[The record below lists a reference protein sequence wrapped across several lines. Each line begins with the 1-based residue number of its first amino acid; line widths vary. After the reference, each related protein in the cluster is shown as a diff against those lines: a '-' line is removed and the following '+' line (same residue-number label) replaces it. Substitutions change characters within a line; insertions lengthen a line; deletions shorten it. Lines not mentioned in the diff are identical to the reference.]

1 VKATDCPVLTL
12 HEYQQ
17 LGLEHQLDH
26 ERNALWASMG
36 MGKTVTTLTAIDAVQ
51 LIDPGKTLVLA
62 PLRVA
67 RSTWPTEQK
76 KWPHLH
82 RLGNVTPIVGSVKQ
96 RLDALKSDHGAVY
109 TMNYDNL
116 PWLVQHLGDKW
127 PFTTVISDEGTR
139 LKGFRGGFQRH
150 HASGKVFFKA
160 SPGGGVRTAALGRIA
175 HTKIKRFGEL
185 TGMPAPNGLRDLW
198 GQMWFLDRGK
208 RLGANFT
215 AFDARWFQT
224 SYDGYGST
232 PLPGAQEEIGKLVSD
247 ICLTLDSAD
256 WFDLEA
262 PIERNVYF
270 DLPPKAMAIYKKM
283 EREMFAQI
291 ENRTVEAY
299 NAAAKSMK
307 CLQIANGAAY
317 VDPEVS
323 DDNHPRA
330 KEWKLVHDEKLEALA
345 SVVAEANGAPLL
357 VAYHFKSDLARLR
370 VAFPKA
376 RELDTEPVTIDDWNA
391 GRIQMLL
398 AHPASAGHGLNLQ
411 DGGHHI
417 VYFGHWWDAEQRAQI
432 LERIGPVRQLQS
444 GYRRNVFIY
453 NIVARDT
460 VDEVVIESF
469 DSKVSVDQALR
480 NAAKRRAK

>member
-1 VKATDCPVLTL
+1 VNPADCPVLTL

-51 LIDPGKTLVLA
+51 LIDPGSTLVLA
-62 PLRVA
+62 PKRVA
-67 RSTWPTEQK
+67 VSTWPTEQK

-82 RLGNVTPIVGSVKQ
+82 RLGDVVPIIGDVKQ
-96 RLDALKSDHGAVY
+96 RKFALTRDHGCVF

-116 PWLVQHLGDKW
+116 PWLVQTLGGKW

-150 HASGKVFFKA
+150 HQSGKVFFKA

-215 AFDARWFQT
+215 AFDSRWFQT

-460 VDEVVIESF
+460 VDEDVIESF
-469 DSKVSVDQALR
+469 ESKVSVDQALR
-480 NAAKRRAK
+480 NAAKRRK

>member
-1 VKATDCPVLTL
+1 VNTNDCPVLTL

-17 LGLEHQLDH
+17 LGLEHQLEH

-36 MGKTVTTLTAIDAVQ
+36 MGKTVTTLTAIDAIQ
-51 LIDPGKTLVLA
+51 MIEPGKTLVLA

-82 RLGNVTPIVGSVKQ
+82 RLGNVTPIVGSVKE

-116 PWLVQHLGDKW
+116 PWLVSTLGDKW

-139 LKGFRGGFQRH
+139 LKGFRGGFQKH
-150 HASGKVFFKA
+150 PTSGKVFFKA

-175 HTKIKRFGEL
+175 HTRIRRFGEL

-198 GQMWFLDRGK
+198 GQMWFLDRGA
-208 RLGANFT
+208 RLGRNFT

-232 PLPGAQEEIGKLVSD
+232 PLPGAQEEIGRLVSD

-262 PIERNVYF
+262 PIVRNVYV
-270 DLPPKAMAIYKKM
+270 DLPAKAMTIYKKM
-283 EREMFAQI
+283 EREMFAEI
-291 ENRTVEAY
+291 ENRTVEAF
-299 NAAAKSMK
+299 NAAVKSMK
-307 CLQIANGAAY
+307 CLQITNGAAY
-317 VDPEVS
+317 VDPDATS
-323 DDNHPRA
+323 DEHPKA
-330 KEWKLVHDEKLEALA
+330 KEWVEIHDAKLDALE
-345 SVVAEANGAPLL
+345 SIIQEANGAPLL
-357 VAYHFKSDLARLR
+357 VAYHFRSDLVRIQR
-370 VAFPKA
+370 AFPKA
-376 RELDTEPVTIDDWNA
+376 RTLDTDPDTIREWNE
-391 GRIQMLL
+391 GRIPVLL

-411 DGGHHI
+411 DGGNII
-417 VYFGHWWDAEQRAQI
+417 VYFGHWWNAEERAQI
-432 LERIGPVRQLQS
+432 LERIGPVRQFQS

-460 VDEVVIESF
+460 VDEDVIESF

-480 NAAKRRAK
+480 NAAKRRMK